1 MALEWLLFLT
11 LSCSPAIFRSPCDKF
26 LTVFEVLES
35 PGRKHRFF
43 EETITNKY
51 GEPKILKKKEFLD
64 RGEKT
69 YLAFEL
75 NRSGIPL

>member
-1 MALEWLLFLT
+1 
-11 LSCSPAIFRSPCDKF
+11 
-26 LTVFEVLES
+26 LES